1 MAAINVG
8 SVEVDVLPS
17 MRGVYQRMQAG
28 LVPPANRVGE
38 EMGRVLG
45 RRIATEVASGVQDGL
60 SRGAS
65 QAQTTAARG
74 GQRTGSAFA
83 RTLRATLEGA
93 LRNLPEVRLTANAT
107 DAEREIY
114 QIREQIRTL
123 SDARIGIDI
132 SSAEAVAV
140 IERMQAR
147 LERLSASDANIQVRV
162 DAASAAAELAGMQAA
177 VNRLDGQTA
186 EVNVRVDTGAA
197 LAALAGLTVALAGV
211 AAIPA
216 VPVLAAGLGSIAAA
230 GVAASVGVGALA
242 AVAVPAFKGIAGALQ
257 AQKAAQ
263 DAATTATTG
272 GGAAASQAASKALQ
286 LAGAQQA
293 LATAHRNAARQ
304 IGQAEQGVADAERS
318 AAEASRTAAQQVRQ
332 AKQSLA
338 DAVQQAA
345 DRQEAAAESVARAEE
360 SLADAQKSA
369 RQAQQD
375 LTQARKDAAVELAAL
390 SDRLADAQLSERD
403 AVLDVQEAQEKLRAT
418 QAVGSKA
425 TLLEQQRAQLQLD
438 QATQRLKEQKQ
449 ETKDLAA
456 QKAAADK
463 AGVEG
468 SETVR
473 SAQERLAAA
482 QESVGDQQKAL
493 AKAQADAARQQV
505 DNTKAI
511 AAAQDKVAEAQRNV
525 ARTQEDG
532 ARAVARAQQQLV
544 TAQESAADS
553 IASAQ
558 RQIQSA
564 QLSTASSTSTASSAQ
579 TKYNAALADL
589 SPAARATF
597 DAVGRLKAAFT
608 SWSEALQPQVMP
620 IFTRAIDGL
629 RKSLPALTPFVV
641 AAAAA
646 VSDLQ
651 DRFSRNIRSPWM
663 KSFVTDL
670 RQASGPAITG
680 LGVAFGNVLKGMAGI
695 IDAFLPHM
703 DAISSEM
710 QRITAR
716 FADWGTSLKGSPE
729 FESFLAYAARMAPV
743 LASALGS
750 IAEAGLRVAQ
760 ALSPLS
766 GPAIEALGKVASAI
780 GWIAEHAPWAVQGL
794 YLLYVA
800 TKLWTIATVAAAAA
814 QRAWAIAVGLFN
826 LAMRVSPIG
835 WVLTLI
841 GLLVTAVTLIATK
854 TDWFQKLWRV
864 AWGGIKVA
872 ASQTWD
878 HVLKPSFEG
887 IKIGLSAI
895 GTGALHLWRGAIR
908 PAFNGIAA
916 GARVLWSGI
925 DFALVTPMREGARE
939 LGGMFSWLW
948 REGIKPSFD
957 GISAGARVLGVAV
970 DVLLVKP
977 MRIAVAILG
986 DSVRGLWVG
995 AVKPTFDGIAASA
1008 RWLYIKAIKPVF
1020 NGISAVVKFWWKVN
1034 SAIFKTA
1041 VAFVRNVLGPA
1052 FKWLY
1057 DKAVKPA
1064 LNGIR
1069 SAVSS
1074 WWRNTKANFQAAVD
1088 FVRRTLGPVFTW
1100 LRDKIIKPVWSGIKS
1115 TISTTYTR
1123 GIRPVFEGLKT
1134 AVKAVGTAF
1143 ERAKDAIK
1151 KAWDKLK
1158 GIAKAPVNFI
1168 IGTVYNGGIKKVWD
1182 KVVSAFG
1189 GTKLPKVNTL
1199 ATGGVLPGYT
1209 PGKDIHLAALSG
1221 GEAVMRPEW
1230 TRAVGPQYVD
1240 AMNRAARGGG
1250 VQGVQ
1255 KALGVPGF
1263 SLGGIFKGIGNV
1275 ASSAWDKAKAGAS
1288 WLKDTFGAAVRSGA
1302 SKVINPLISQIP
1314 GDGGVTKLLKS
1325 LAKAAVKSL
1334 VGAGKKG
1341 DEEGGGGALGGVIP
1355 TGRRKAIISQAL
1367 AAAHVPPPGTLGQW
1381 LAGMNTLITRESGW
1395 NASAINRWDT
1405 NAMMGMPSQGLA
1417 QTIPSTFAAYVP
1429 KSLRSRGILDPVA
1442 NVAAA
1447 VRYIVSRYGNITRVQ
1462 QANANRP
1469 PAGYDSGGYLQPG
1482 LNLAYNGTGRPEPV
1496 FTRQQASALM
1506 SRAATGPTSGVAR
1519 FEGDLYLDSG
1529 EFLGRV
1535 RGEAA
1540 DVMQQ
1545 GQRDLLSAI
1554 RAS

>member
-1 MAAINVG
+1 MAISVG
-8 SVEVDVLPS
+8 SVEVDIIPVA
-17 MRGVYQRMQAG
+17 RGINRQLAQALIPAAQQAG
-28 LVPPANRVGE
+28 EEAGRAAGERFGPAMSSAVSDATGTRIGQQ
-38 EMGRVLG
+38 LG
-45 RRIATEVASGVQDGL
+45 RQIGERISAQIRDSIGDGITLGGRSARPAASRQ
-60 SRGAS
+60 
-65 QAQTTAARG
+65 
-74 GQRTGSAFA
+74 GQQTGSTFA
-83 RTLRATLEGA
+83 RSLRTAMEGA
-93 LRNLPEVRLTANAT
+93 LRNLPEVRLHANSS

-132 SSAEAVAV
+132 SSADAVAV

-162 DAASAAAELAGMQAA
+162 DSASAAAELAGVQAA
-177 VNRLDGQTA
+177 VSRLDGQTA

-263 DAATTATTG
+263 DAATTSTSS

-304 IGQAEQGVADAERS
+304 IGQAEQGVVDAERS
-318 AAEASRTAAQQVRQ
+318 AAEASRTAALQVRQ
-332 AKQSLA
+332 AKQGVA

-345 DRQEAAAESVARAEE
+345 DRQEAAAESVARAEKG
-360 SLADAQKSA
+360 LADAQKSA

-456 QKAAADK
+456 QKAAADRV
-463 AGVEG
+463 GVEG
-468 SETVR
+468 SDTVR

-505 DNTKAI
+505 DSTKQI
-511 AAAQDKVAEAQRNV
+511 AVAQDKVAEAQRNV

-646 VSDLQ
+646 VTDLQ
-651 DRFSRNIRSPWM
+651 DRFSRNVKSPWM
-663 KSFVTDL
+663 GEFADDL
-670 RQASGPAITG
+670 AKATGPAITG
-680 LGVAFGNVLKGMAGI
+680 LGVAAGNVFKGLGGI

-703 DAISSEM
+703 ETISSEM
-710 QRITAR
+710 QRITKR

-729 FESFLAYAARMAPV
+729 FENFLAYASQTAPK
-743 LASALGS
+743 LAAAIGQIAL
-750 IAEAGLRVAQ
+750 AGLNLGQ
-760 ALSPLS
+760 ALAPLS
-766 GPAIEALGKVASAI
+766 GPVLEFITLFARG
-780 GWIAEHAPWAVQGL
+780 IATAADKAPWLVQSVWALVVAFKAFRLVMVAVTAAQ
-794 YLLYVA
+794 A
-800 TKLWTIATVAAAAA
+800 AATVATAVLTRQTWALNAA
-814 QRAWAIAVGLFN
+814 QRANI
-826 LAMRVSPIG
+826 IG
-835 WVLTLI
+835 VI
-841 GLLVTAVTLIATK
+841 VTALIALVAGIIYAYEHWG
-854 TDWFQKLWRV
+854 WFRTAVQATWN
-864 AWGGIKVA
+864 AIKVA
-872 ASQTWD
+872 TLFAWNNI
-878 HVLKPSFEG
+878 LKPTFN
-887 IKIGLSAI
+887 AI
-895 GTGALHLWRGAIR
+895 VAAVQAVGT
-908 PAFNGIAA
+908 AA
-916 GARVLWSGI
+916 
-925 DFALVTPMREGARE
+925 M
-939 LGGMFSWLW
+939 WLW
-948 REGIKPSFD
+948 RNAIQPAWN
-957 GISAGARVLGVAV
+957 GISTVAQW
-970 DVLLVKP
+970 LWTT
-977 MRIAVAILG
+977 IL
-986 DSVRGLWVG
+986 
-995 AVKPTFDGIAASA
+995 KPTFDALVAAVKVVGGIVS
-1008 RWLYIKAIKPVF
+1008 WLYAKVFKPVF
-1020 NGISAVVKFWWKVN
+1020 NAIAGVVKFWWKVN
-1034 SAIFKTA
+1034 VAIFKTA
-1041 VAFVRNVLGPA
+1041 VAFVKNVLGPA
-1052 FKWLY
+1052 FRWLY

-1064 LNGIR
+1064 FNGIK
-1069 SAVSS
+1069 SAISTA
-1074 WWRNTKANFQAAVD
+1074 WKGIKATLGAIGD
-1088 FVRRTLGPVFTW
+1088 FLRRTLGPAFTW
-1100 LRDKIIKPVWSGIKS
+1100 LRDKIVKPVWDGIKS
-1115 TISTTYTR
+1115 TISRVYET
-1123 GIRPVFEGLKT
+1123 GIKPVFGKLKT
-1134 AVKAVGTAF
+1134 AVHAVADAF
-1143 ERAKDAIK
+1143 GLAKDAIK

-1189 GTKLPKVNTL
+1189 GEPLPKVSKL

-1325 LAKAAVKSL
+1325 LARAAVKSL

-1355 TGRRKAIISQAL
+1355 TGRRKTIISQAL

-1417 QTIPSTFAAYVP
+1417 QTIPGTFNAYVP

-1506 SRAATGPTSGVAR
+1506 SRAAAGTDVDLSGMSVSVYVGDREITDIAR
-1519 FEGDLYLDSG
+1519 TEIHRSNG
-1529 EFLGRV
+1529 E
-1535 RGEAA
+1535 
-1540 DVMQQ
+1540 
-1545 GQRDLLSAI
+1545 LLAAI

>member
-1 MAAINVG
+1 MAISVG
-8 SVEVDVLPS
+8 SVEVDIIPS
-17 MRGVYQRMQAG
+17 TRGIHRRLSEALIPAATQAG
-28 LVPPANRVGE
+28 EAAGEAAGRSFGPAMAQGVSDSTAESVG
-38 EMGRVLG
+38 RRLG
-45 RRIATEVASGVQDGL
+45 RQIGERVSAQIRDSIGDGITLGGRSARPAATRQ
-60 SRGAS
+60 
-65 QAQTTAARG
+65 
-74 GQRTGSAFA
+74 GQQTGSTFA
-83 RTLRATLEGA
+83 RSLRTAMEGA
-93 LRNLPEVRLTANAT
+93 LRNLPEVRLHANSS

-132 SSAEAVAV
+132 SSADAVAV
-140 IERMQAR
+140 IDRMQAR

-162 DAASAAAELAGMQAA
+162 DSASAAAELAGVQAA
-177 VNRLDGQTA
+177 VSRLDGQTA

-216 VPVLAAGLGSIAAA
+216 VPVLAAGLGSVAAA

-242 AVAVPAFKGIAGALQ
+242 AVAVPAFKGISGALQ

-263 DAATTATTG
+263 DAATTSTSS

-318 AAEASRTAAQQVRQ
+318 AAEASRTAALQVRQ
-332 AKQSLA
+332 AKQGVA

-375 LTQARKDAAVELAAL
+375 LTQARKDAAAELEEL
-390 SDRLADAQLSERD
+390 GDRLADARLSERD
-403 AVLDVQEAQEKLRAT
+403 ATLDVQEAQEKLRQT

-425 TLLEQQRAQLQLD
+425 TVLEQQRAQLQLD
-438 QATQRLKEQKQ
+438 QATQRLKEQRQ
-449 ETKDLAA
+449 ETASLAA
-456 QKAAADK
+456 QKKAADK

-482 QESVGDQQKAL
+482 QENVGDQQKAL

-505 DNTKAI
+505 DNTKSI

-564 QLSTASSTSTASSAQ
+564 QLSTASTTSTASSAQ

-597 DAVGRLKAAFT
+597 DAVGRLKSAFT

-641 AAAAA
+641 AAARAIG
-646 VSDLQ
+646 DLQ
-651 DRFSRNIRSPWM
+651 DRFSRNVKSPWM
-663 KSFVTDL
+663 KSFTDDL
-670 RQASGPAITG
+670 AKATGPAITG
-680 LGVAFGNVLKGMAGI
+680 LGVSAGNVFKGLGGI
-695 IDAFLPHM
+695 IDAFLPHVAEFSKGM
-703 DAISSEM
+703 EKV
-710 QRITAR
+710 TAE
-716 FADWGTSLKGSPE
+716 FATWGASLKGSPA
-729 FESFLAYAARMAPV
+729 FENFLAYAARMAPV

-750 IAEAGLRVAQ
+750 IAQAGLGIAQ
-760 ALSPLS
+760 ALAPLS
-766 GPAIEALGKVASAI
+766 GPAIEGLGAIASGI
-780 GWIAEHAPWAVQGL
+780 GAIAEHAPWAVQGL
-794 YLLYVA
+794 YALIIA
-800 TKLWTIATVAAAAA
+800 TKLWRLTVVAVTVAQTAAAAATQALTAETLALNAAQKANIIGLIVVAILALVAGIIYAYKHWGWFRTAVQATWNAIKVATLFAWNNILKPTFNAIVAAVQAVGTAAMWLWHNAIQPAWSGIATVA
-814 QRAWAIAVGLFN
+814 QWL
-826 LAMRVSPIG
+826 
-835 WVLTLI
+835 W
-841 GLLVTAVTLIATK
+841 TK
-854 TDWFQKLWRV
+854 
-864 AWGGIKVA
+864 
-872 ASQTWD
+872 
-878 HVLKPSFEG
+878 VLKPYIDLWIAI
-887 IKIGLSAI
+887 IKAV
-895 GTGALHLWRGAIR
+895 GAI
-908 PAFNGIAA
+908 A
-916 GARVLWSGI
+916 
-925 DFALVTPMREGARE
+925 
-939 LGGMFSWLW
+939 SWLY
-948 REGIKPSFD
+948 
-957 GISAGARVLGVAV
+957 A
-970 DVLLVKP
+970 
-977 MRIAVAILG
+977 
-986 DSVRGLWVG
+986 
-995 AVKPTFDGIAASA
+995 
-1008 RWLYIKAIKPVF
+1008 KAIKPAF

-1034 SAIFKTA
+1034 VAIFKTV
-1041 VAFVRNVLGPA
+1041 VAFVKNVLGPA
-1052 FKWLY
+1052 FRWLY

-1064 LNGIR
+1064 LAGIR

-1100 LRDKIIKPVWSGIKS
+1100 LRDKIIKPVWSGIRS

-1123 GIRPVFEGLKT
+1123 GIKPVFEGLKT
-1134 AVKAVGTAF
+1134 AVRAVATAF
-1143 ERAKDAIK
+1143 DRAKTAIGK
-1151 KAWDKLK
+1151 SWKGLK
-1158 GIAKAPVNFI
+1158 GLAKDPVNFVI
-1168 IGTVYNGGIKKVWD
+1168 DTVYNHGIKAVWD

-1189 GTKLPKVNTL
+1189 GTKLPKVSKL

-1275 ASSAWDKAKAGAS
+1275 ASSAWEKAKAGAS

-1355 TGRRKAIISQAL
+1355 TGRRKTIISQAL

-1417 QTIPSTFAAYVP
+1417 QTIPGTFNAYVP

-1506 SRAATGPTSGVAR
+1506 SRAASSPAAGVAR
-1519 FEGDLYLDSG
+1519 FEGNLYLDSG